1 MLVDHAATRMGITMA
16 LGDDVNVCAEAGDV
30 HQATEQASIQQPDVC
45 IVGIDVP
52 GGGVNAV
59 RGICRAAPQAGVVV
73 LASEPNVDDMLACV
87 RSGAVGYVL
96 ASIDREPLRRVI
108 SAVLAGE
115 AALPRGMVFELAR
128 ELREVSSSGGDG
140 LTLREAQVLGMLRRG
155 HSTAAIAAALSISPV
170 TVRRHISALVQKR
183 GVEGRAALTG

>member
-1 MLVDHAATRMGITMA
+1 M
-16 LGDDVNVCAEAGDV
+16 
-30 HQATEQASIQQPDVC
+30 
-45 IVGIDVP
+45 DVP

-87 RSGAVGYVL
+87 RAGAVGYVL

-128 ELREVSSSGGDG
+128 ELREVSNSGGDG
-140 LTLREAQVLGMLRRG
+140 LTSREAQVLGMLRRG
-155 HSTAAIAAALSISPV
+155 HSTAAIAARLSISPV
-170 TVRRHISALVQKR
+170 TVRRHISTLVQKR
-183 GVEGRAALTG
+183 GVEGRAALTA